1 MTAAP
6 TAPGRG
12 LPVYQPAT
20 AVLDGTWSVPFARRP
35 RSTSEVRT
43 PIDGMLSQTG
53 RATCW
58 TVDSDAGSTVRPDGA
73 LGGGIGDGLAGSC
86 TACWGESAAAARPV
100 LPTATAT
107 SPAPSASTA
116 SRRRETRRSQGRRRD
131 VHKPRVVART
141 CPHAG
146 AGFGGCVSGT
156 VADGATSAGSQTAAA
171 GSLASGDFTDS
182 QAGSHQSP
190 GRHVSSG
197 AGAAAPL

>member
-1 MTAAP
+1 M
-6 TAPGRG
+6 PGRG

-20 AVLDGTWSVPFARRP
+20 AVLDGTWSVPFERRP

-43 PIDGMLSQTG
+43 PITGMLIQTG

-58 TVDSDAGSTVRPDGA
+58 TADSEAGSTARPDGA
-73 LGGGIGDGLAGSC
+73 GIDDGLAGSC

-100 LPTATAT
+100 LPTVTAA
-107 SPAPSASTA
+107 SPAPSASAA
-116 SRRRETRRSQGRRRD
+116 SRRPGTRRSLGRRRD

-141 CPHAG
+141 CPQAGGGFDSCGAGTAAG
-146 AGFGGCVSGT
+146 A
-156 VADGATSAGSQTAAA
+156 ATSAGSQTAGA

-182 QAGSHQSP
+182 QAGSHQSS

-197 AGAAAPL
+197 VGVAVPL